1 YDFPRLGTPGA
12 QLFPMRR
19 CQGFKLE
26 EASIDEIQAQM
37 SHGTFTSAE
46 LLQCFLDRAYQ
57 TQPYLNA
64 ILQFNPDAFSIARM
78 LDEERANGKSKT
90 VWRPQLAPGPSLGNV
105 VPRDAYVVHRMR
117 QAGAVLLG
125 KGSLSEWADMRS
137 NNYSEGFTARGGQCR
152 SAFNLTVNPGGSSTG
167 PAVAVGA
174 NLVPIALG
182 TETDGSVI
190 NPAQRNAIVGIK
202 PTVGLTS
209 RAGVIPES
217 LHQDTVGTFGKTVRD
232 AVYALDAIYGVDP
245 LPFYEGSSSG
255 SRLRPSLEVILA
267 LGNPEQIAQ
276 LEELL
281 KLIQAAGAT
290 IINGTDLP
298 HYKQIVSPDGWNWDY
313 GATRGFSNESEYSY
327 IKVDFYNNLRDYLSE
342 VNNTAIKSLED
353 LVQYNRDN
361 YGSEG
366 GFPGVHP
373 AFGSGQDGLIAS
385 LESKGVMNETY
396 FSALEFCRR
405 TTREEGIDAALK
417 YHNKTLDGLLVPPDV
432 AQSIQI
438 AAQAGY
444 PVVTVPA
451 GVSNGSGMPYGLAI
465 MNTAFSEPV
474 LIKYASAIED
484 LQKSTVGIPRVI
496 RRRGSPLSHASPA
509 IAATQKASPMSS
521 SRLTRAPRHWGAGRP
536 FIPRRSFTISVRRF
550 SEPSASAVATSFLSR
565 FQSLGP
571 QIRTQV
577 LDANQLQLLTLTLN
591 RPSLFPDSPTLTNA
605 APPALNT
612 PVPPGYHLVYFT
624 PAFLEDELG
633 LDGTD
638 ASYNP
643 QFPFTRRMWA
653 GGEVTW
659 PRDADGQPNPLRV
672 GQEVR
677 ETTRVLSAEAKVV
690 KKTGEDMIV
699 VGVEKEFANGHG
711 VSIVDKRNWVFRKAL
726 PTPSPSS
733 PPASPPRATSS
744 HVATQTTFAIS
755 TQGHTH
761 SRSLVQSPVTLF
773 RFSALTFNPHKIHY
787 SLPWAREVEGHRD
800 IVVHGP
806 LNLIS
811 ILDLWRDTQGKAC
824 EDPATA
830 VPKRISYRATSPL
843 YAGDRYSIH
852 LTEKEAGASKVQIVG
867 PEDAIAMKAEIE

>member
-1 YDFPRLGTPGA
+1 
-12 QLFPMRR
+12 MRR

-78 LDEERANGKSKT
+78 LDEERANGKCRGPLHGIPFIVKDNIASKDRLET
-90 VWRPQLAPGPSLGNV
+90 TAGSWALLGNV

-245 LPFYEGSSSG
+245 RDNYTLAQSGLTPKGGYIQFLSTKEALQGAVFGLPWKSFW
-255 SRLRPSLEVILA
+255 A

-484 LQKSTVGIPRVI
+484 LQKST
-496 RRRGSPLSHASPA
+496 A

-605 APPALNT
+605 ALPALNT

-699 VGVEKEFANGHG
+699 ELGIPQG
-711 VSIVDKRNWVFRKAL
+711 
-726 PTPSPSS
+726 SS
-733 PPASPPRATSS
+733 HPISLISPASPPRATSS